1 MGNFDLKS
9 FFTGINNQNCSISM
23 YSMSSWPALLPEPW
37 TSLEELHFDD
47 VYIVNPELFKDV
59 DLHISFPNLT
69 LLHMHLEH
77 YGETVLLPDLSRFE
91 KLESITL
98 QPFMSCGLLRLSF
111 CPDLREKV
119 NSIACNDVL
128 YY

>member
-1 MGNFDLKS
+1 MGNINLKS
-9 FFTGINNQNCSISM
+9 SFTGINNQNCSI
-23 YSMSSWPALLPEPW
+23 SMSSWPALLPEPW

-91 KLESITL
+91 KLESITIQQYSTNRVLLLAFCSDL
-98 QPFMSCGLLRLSF
+98 Q
-111 CPDLREKV
+111 EKV
-119 NSIACNDVL
+119 KSVSCTAVQH
-128 YY
+128 Y